1 MPAAAPRRKQT
12 PILWI
17 AILVA
22 VPLLFLCC
30 GGVGVVALVVANRA
44 RETAVGD
51 SILPSFTVERIDP
64 DNLENTRAWAE
75 STVKRLKEVE
85 SKGND
90 AATKEEMRKV
100 EQKLKDSLL
109 KKRVRWTFS
118 VYGIEKLGRVRQS

>member
-1 MPAAAPRRKQT
+1 MSRSVFRLAASVFSGTVPYGNLAEGDAMPADAPRRKQT

-51 SILPSFTVERIDP
+51 SILPSFTVERLDP
-64 DNLENTRAWAE
+64 DNL
-75 STVKRLKEVE
+75 
-85 SKGND
+85 
-90 AATKEEMRKV
+90 
-100 EQKLKDSLL
+100 
-109 KKRVRWTFS
+109 
-118 VYGIEKLGRVRQS
+118 